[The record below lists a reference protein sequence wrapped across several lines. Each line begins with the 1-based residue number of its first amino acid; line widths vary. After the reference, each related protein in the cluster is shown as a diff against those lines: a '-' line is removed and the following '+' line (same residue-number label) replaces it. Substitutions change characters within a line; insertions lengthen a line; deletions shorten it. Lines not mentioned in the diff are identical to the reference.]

1 LYNLRDVLEWDM
13 EAGDTKAKIYQLQ
26 NTINLLFVGVGV
38 VLVVLE
44 DPFIVSELM
53 EREREIS
60 VRRER

>member
-1 LYNLRDVLEWDM
+1 MYNLRDVLEWDM